1 MSKSEKVAEIAG
13 DTVSKT
19 TLVADAAEL
28 NSIPCA
34 DETEVPCASTTQFV
48 QHNQCHAATTDARSY
63 ASAGLYTGGNNTA
76 AESAPEQKVLA
87 DTTSTNVDHNA
98 TVHESKV
105 HANTTVVSKQHVFH
119 TAAEVGGTADVMS
132 CTRRPRGDH
141 VMTGVTESPRL
152 LPGNGH
158 PAAPA
163 WTANGEAASG
173 RPAAGQPVMRQNSG
187 PCNETAAAPAQMGR
201 ALSSSHLRNE
211 QPAAIESNITRLQV
225 QQSCPDV
232 TSTDIGN
239 SCIGIAEDP
248 FGRSADDDNRSQ
260 VESNVVGHVAT
271 IKSGMAGEAGSDEPT
286 CKPSRPPQL
295 NVAVESSGPMNAP
308 AMVQG
313 GGPLST
319 VGVAQGYPVQDMR
332 APVRIPSESDYN
344 SATAVGC
351 TAAAGEGVHMSN
363 PPAPARI
370 DTDRQ
375 SACNAKPASKPPK
388 LPAVESSAHAAT
400 TLNAAQATAERLQIS
415 SPAYSDNTCTAGT
428 HHPGAERHQANQA
441 GQTKSDD
448 APKET
453 AAEEATVDDESPPEA
468 TRRVTRSKT
477 AANQK
482 DGAQVGNESPAA
494 NSARKRKHRASPSA
508 ASAARSKRGRKAPSP

>member
-76 AESAPEQKVLA
+76 AESAPEQKVLT

-105 HANTTVVSKQHVFH
+105 HANTAVVSKQHVFH

-319 VGVAQGYPVQDMR
+319 VGVAQGYPVQV
-332 APVRIPSESDYN
+332 APPLDALLGAHLLACHRIC
-344 SATAVGC
+344 G
-351 TAAAGEGVHMSN
+351 
-363 PPAPARI
+363 
-370 DTDRQ
+370 
-375 SACNAKPASKPPK
+375 
-388 LPAVESSAHAAT
+388 
-400 TLNAAQATAERLQIS
+400 RL
-415 SPAYSDNTCTAGT
+415 
-428 HHPGAERHQANQA
+428 
-441 GQTKSDD
+441 
-448 APKET
+448 
-453 AAEEATVDDESPPEA
+453 
-468 TRRVTRSKT
+468 
-477 AANQK
+477 
-482 DGAQVGNESPAA
+482 
-494 NSARKRKHRASPSA
+494 
-508 ASAARSKRGRKAPSP
+508 